1 MLKRLTIPTLL
12 IMLSSGVEALTLGQ
26 IHVHSFINQ
35 PLKAT
40 IDLQG
45 VKADELAALK
55 IKLASR
61 TDFKNAGVDW
71 SEQLEGLSFSIIHNN
86 KGPAIRVTSRK
97 VVAEPF
103 LSFVVDA
110 RWANGKMIKDF
121 TLLLDPPLYS
131 GKKAAAIDVA
141 DAASV
146 TARQPVKSDDIELQ
160 PQKQSVSPAPSQ
172 GEKEVASPDGGKA
185 AGSAVQTMTGTSLWQ
200 VASKARPANA
210 TMQQTMIAI
219 HEENPES
226 FIRGNMNLLKK
237 GQMMRIPSA
246 QVIQGISKGAAN
258 ERVAQHDKALRSR
271 KAVTL
276 SKRLSPDVITPV
288 VEPAPAETTAPQS
301 AATVTPQSSAG
312 RLRLDS
318 AADDIDE
325 GAVSGDPAS
334 GGAALSTEA
343 VAGKENKTLRS
354 RVALLENQLKVAH
367 KLIRMKGELAQ
378 LQKLYRQIDAQR
390 AEADADQTELTDEQ
404 LLLLADAAEKTVAGE
419 SDQETLS
426 ADVAG
431 IKEEALAADNPEQQ
445 QTSAAADK
453 SEEVESSPDDAD
465 QLSATAAG
473 DEAPSEDA
481 ASSLATTEEQQ
492 TGSLQTE
499 TESVAS
505 REERVMPST
514 EDQRKDAAVTPGIS
528 PASIIEGVDNNL
540 LFGAGGVA
548 VLGLILSFLL
558 GRRGGKKNTRPD
570 LAYNDKNP
578 ADGSLPEVRGADESS
593 GVAQES
599 EVESVRESSDADE
612 TLAQQPKQQPTKGFE
627 PPETLSIEEP
637 LALDPLELAKVLMRN
652 GENRQAQ
659 EVLMQAIEE
668 DPGRMELQMQL
679 LELLH
684 TDKERHAFEVEM
696 NRLETSGL
704 NIDPDDWQKIE
715 RMHADLLSTGI
726 DSTDVV
732 SREHPEAEIINLDF
746 GSAENSS
753 AEDVAEDGNPSDSD
767 LEEAL
772 HAFEMVL
779 EDRKSDALL
788 PDAAVALDETATILD
803 NPVISAMPSSEI
815 IEDLELE
822 EDLVV
827 DESDET
833 DHQIEAI
840 TLDDSFGIDSHINDD
855 FDDVFTA
862 SSDQEE
868 GEGDAF
874 SLAKEDTLP
883 TAEFEEL
890 SITSFDT
897 DPSALKRAELDAKID
912 LAAAFADMGDVDGAK
927 GILDEVM
934 SEGSEQQQ
942 RAAQEMLKKYL

>member
-1 MLKRLTIPTLL
+1 
-12 IMLSSGVEALTLGQ
+12 
-26 IHVHSFINQ
+26 
-35 PLKAT
+35 
-40 IDLQG
+40 
-45 VKADELAALK
+45 
-55 IKLASR
+55 
-61 TDFKNAGVDW
+61 
-71 SEQLEGLSFSIIHNN
+71 
-86 KGPAIRVTSRK
+86 
-97 VVAEPF
+97 
-103 LSFVVDA
+103 
-110 RWANGKMIKDF
+110 
-121 TLLLDPPLYS
+121 
-131 GKKAAAIDVA
+131 
-141 DAASV
+141 
-146 TARQPVKSDDIELQ
+146 
-160 PQKQSVSPAPSQ
+160 
-172 GEKEVASPDGGKA
+172 
-185 AGSAVQTMTGTSLWQ
+185 
-200 VASKARPANA
+200 
-210 TMQQTMIAI
+210 
-219 HEENPES
+219 
-226 FIRGNMNLLKK
+226 MNLLKK
-237 GQMMRIPSA
+237 DQVMRIPSA
-246 QVIQGISKGAAN
+246 EVIQGISRRAAK
-258 ERVAQHDKALRSR
+258 ERMAKHDTALRSR
-271 KAVTL
+271 KPVTL
-276 SKRLSPDVITPV
+276 SKRLSPEVITPV
-288 VEPAPAETTAPQS
+288 VEPEAAETTVQQS

-318 AADDIDE
+318 AADDINE

-343 VAGKENKTLRS
+343 VAGKENKALRS

-473 DEAPSEDA
+473 DEVPSEDA

-499 TESVAS
+499 TEIVAS
-505 REERVMPST
+505 GEESVTPST
-514 EDQRKDAAVTPGIS
+514 EDQHKDAAVAPGIS

-570 LAYNDKNP
+570 LAYNDKNL
-578 ADGSLPEVRGADESS
+578 ADESLPEIRGADESS

-612 TLAQQPKQQPTKGFE
+612 TLAQQPKQQSTKGFE

-668 DPGRMELQMQL
+668 DP
-679 LELLH
+679 

-732 SREHPEAEIINLDF
+732 SREHPEAEIIDLDF

-753 AEDVAEDGNPSDSD
+753 AEDVAEDEIPSDSD
-767 LEEAL
+767 LEKAL

-779 EDRKSDALL
+779 EDKKSDALL
-788 PDAAVALDETATILD
+788 PDAVVALDETARILD

-827 DESDET
+827 DEIDET

-868 GEGDAF
+868 EEDDAF

-897 DPSALKRAELDAKID
+897 DPSALKHAELDAKID